1 MFLDVGIDYTEFK
14 QIQNLNGDFLI
25 KISIRCAYLIGKVD
39 KWSDIVKQ
47 QYRFVE
53 LLKFISNTYY
63 SQKKFTNSSINK

>member
-1 MFLDVGIDYTEFK
+1 MCITE
-14 QIQNLNGDFLI
+14 
-25 KISIRCAYLIGKVD
+25 VD